1 MENNCYPYSINEN
14 ISCYNSNNSRNQ
26 IKSNNT
32 VINLVNIIY
41 DNEFVSLINELSSS
55 LKDCFKL
62 LNKLLENIKEISATL
77 SNQTLYSKCLLKDY
91 IMLNKNKNEKL
102 LQVMDRLD
110 IFENN
115 RNLLDNNISFINV
128 NITSFFD
135 HAKTLFKKMKVTRN
149 IKLNNIKNMN
159 SMNGNSRINQ
169 NIYNNIK
176 FNNFN
181 SNYNSNNNSR
191 SKIIKN
197 KRVYSSYDNMKYK
210 YRNQNTLQNSLS
222 YKRNRSSKKKTE
234 NLLINSSDDINN
246 DFLGKE
252 KDLSLRQKT
261 ISFNLRNFMINN
273 NKNKINNLL
282 ENSLMKKEQKIN
294 DNNNLFLNY
303 CSLINNSKAKN
314 NRKKVNRGNIQSLK
328 NISSFKNEYRI
339 NNYFNNNINK
349 NISNNSHIYNQRRI
363 NFNSNSNGSKN
374 NLMNNQNLESI
385 KIIDN
390 EKKNDMDSFLA
401 IKIIEYFT
409 LIKNQEKNQ
418 MKIEKIKKYLVG
430 TCLNIINKNN
440 QNKTINKSMNKTMN
454 NTMNREEHINNLK
467 QNYLKNINISKNIYK
482 DYNIKN
488 QKNNLMRNT
497 NEKHFR
503 VYNSVENPKMRM
515 ERNENQNNNNVNNI
529 IDILTKELNNKNEY
543 IKRLNMLLNCRN
555 KKYGIVKAQN
565 FEIIQKRK
573 LIILIKKEI
582 SFSYVTDLNNIK
594 KIDELNNEINELKK
608 IGLSD
613 NTKNYKYK
621 YELLQEEMNEK
632 NKEIINLNNKLDEIT
647 KNNNSLL
654 NKIDEINLTKSN
666 LEQEKANLLLK
677 IKKLEDLSQNK
688 KMIITN
694 SEEES
699 IENFSDIID
708 EQSSENEREKNLM
721 KENNKLQE
729 KINKLQSE
737 LNNAILNENN
747 KTKKRGRNTV
757 NNEYENCVEFDSIRK
772 KKDKDKNK
780 NYDEL
785 KIKED
790 LIEKLQNKIKEL
802 EKNNNLN
809 NITNYTN
816 IDEYTIL
823 SSKTYKELKWFLL
836 TKKDFINNINYENT
850 FWVDKEKINEEFIKQ
865 SKYEELEE
873 DKIMMNYLKKLEEKE
888 NIISKLK
895 FKIENMEKNKEVD
908 EDDFE

>member
-273 NKNKINNLL
+273 NKNKINNLF

-374 NLMNNQNLESI
+374 NIWNQ
-385 KIIDN
+385 
-390 EKKNDMDSFLA
+390 
-401 IKIIEYFT
+401 
-409 LIKNQEKNQ
+409 
-418 MKIEKIKKYLVG
+418 
-430 TCLNIINKNN
+430 
-440 QNKTINKSMNKTMN
+440 
-454 NTMNREEHINNLK
+454 LK
-467 QNYLKNINISKNIYK
+467 
-482 DYNIKN
+482 
-488 QKNNLMRNT
+488 
-497 NEKHFR
+497 
-503 VYNSVENPKMRM
+503 
-515 ERNENQNNNNVNNI
+515 
-529 IDILTKELNNKNEY
+529 
-543 IKRLNMLLNCRN
+543 
-555 KKYGIVKAQN
+555 
-565 FEIIQKRK
+565 
-573 LIILIKKEI
+573 
-582 SFSYVTDLNNIK
+582 
-594 KIDELNNEINELKK
+594 
-608 IGLSD
+608 
-613 NTKNYKYK
+613 
-621 YELLQEEMNEK
+621 
-632 NKEIINLNNKLDEIT
+632 
-647 KNNNSLL
+647 
-654 NKIDEINLTKSN
+654 
-666 LEQEKANLLLK
+666 
-677 IKKLEDLSQNK
+677 
-688 KMIITN
+688 
-694 SEEES
+694 
-699 IENFSDIID
+699 
-708 EQSSENEREKNLM
+708 
-721 KENNKLQE
+721 
-729 KINKLQSE
+729 
-737 LNNAILNENN
+737 
-747 KTKKRGRNTV
+747 
-757 NNEYENCVEFDSIRK
+757 
-772 KKDKDKNK
+772 
-780 NYDEL
+780 
-785 KIKED
+785 
-790 LIEKLQNKIKEL
+790 
-802 EKNNNLN
+802 
-809 NITNYTN
+809 
-816 IDEYTIL
+816 
-823 SSKTYKELKWFLL
+823 
-836 TKKDFINNINYENT
+836 
-850 FWVDKEKINEEFIKQ
+850 
-865 SKYEELEE
+865 
-873 DKIMMNYLKKLEEKE
+873 
-888 NIISKLK
+888 
-895 FKIENMEKNKEVD
+895 
-908 EDDFE
+908 

>member
-273 NKNKINNLL
+273 NKNKINNLF

-374 NLMNNQNLESI
+374 NIVNNQNLESI

-543 IKRLNMLLNCRN
+543 IKRLNMLLNSRN

-747 KTKKRGRNTV
+747 KTKKRGRNTA

-850 FWVDKEKINEEFIKQ
+850 FWLDKEKINEEFIKQ

>member
-62 LNKLLENIKEISATL
+62 LNKLLYNIKEISTTL

-149 IKLNNIKNMN
+149 IKLNNIKNVN
-159 SMNGNSRINQ
+159 NMNGISGINH

-181 SNYNSNNNSR
+181 SNYNSNYNSNNNSH
-191 SKIIKN
+191 SKIAKN
-197 KRVYSSYDNMKYK
+197 KRIYSSYDNMKNK
-210 YRNQNTLQNSLS
+210 YRNQNTLQNSIS
-222 YKRNRSSKKKTE
+222 YKRNNSSKKKTE

-246 DFLGKE
+246 DYLGKE
-252 KDLSLRQKT
+252 KDISLRQKT
-261 ISFNLRNFMINN
+261 INFNLRNFMLNN
-273 NKNKINNLL
+273 NKKKINNLL
-282 ENSLMKKEQKIN
+282 ENSLLKKENKIN
-294 DNNNLFLNY
+294 DSNNLFLNY
-303 CSLINNSKAKN
+303 CSLINNSGAKN

-339 NNYFNNNINK
+339 NNYFNNNI
-349 NISNNSHIYNQRRI
+349 
-363 NFNSNSNGSKN
+363 KN
-374 NLMNNQNLESI
+374 NLMNNQNIESV

-390 EKKNDMDSFLA
+390 ERQNDMDSFLA

-418 MKIEKIKKYLVG
+418 LKIEKIKKYLLG

-440 QNKTINKSMNKTMN
+440 QNKTINKSINKTMN
-454 NTMNREEHINNLK
+454 NTMNKEEHINNLK

-482 DYNIKN
+482 DFNINHK
-488 QKNNLMRNT
+488 KNNNIMRNA
-497 NEKHFR
+497 NEKHLK

-515 ERNENQNNNNVNNI
+515 EKNENNNNKNNNINNI

-543 IKRLNMLLNCRN
+543 IKRLNMMLNNRN

-573 LIILIKKEI
+573 LIVLIKKEI
-582 SFSYVTDLNNIK
+582 SFSYETDSNNIK

-632 NKEIINLNNKLDEIT
+632 NKEIVNINNKLDEIT

-654 NKIDEINLTKSN
+654 NKIDEINLAKSN

-677 IKKLEDLSQNK
+677 IKKLEDLTQNK
-688 KMIITN
+688 KIIITN
-694 SEEES
+694 SDEES
-699 IENFSDIID
+699 IGNFSDIID

-757 NNEYENCVEFDSIRK
+757 NNEYENCVEFDSINK

-785 KIKED
+785 KLKED
-790 LIEKLQNKIKEL
+790 LIEKLQNKIKDL
-802 EKNNNLN
+802 EKNNNQ
-809 NITNYTN
+809 NINYN
-816 IDEYTIL
+816 KIDEYTIL

-836 TKKDFINNINYENT
+836 TKKDVINNLNYENT

-873 DKIMMNYLKKLEEKE
+873 EKIMMNYLKKLEEKE

-895 FKIENMEKNKEVD
+895 FKIENMEKNREAD
-908 EDDFE
+908 EYEFET